1 MIIYMRSEIK
11 TLAKISIFWGIA
23 INAAVVLNLSFA
35 LPLATGGQYENFPA
49 GIRFVYFFQMLWLFY
64 ELRVF
69 NRLVEGKTVRPKWIV
84 NIFIALGIIGSFLNA
99 FSASSAEK
107 WNAIPLAITT
117 YAFWKLKD

>member
-1 MIIYMRSEIK
+1 MRSEIK
-11 TLAKISIFWGIA
+11 ILARLSIIWGIV

-35 LPLATGGQYENFPA
+35 LPLAAGGQYENFPA

-69 NRLVEGKTVRPKWIV
+69 KRLSGGKSVRPRWMVKV
-84 NIFIALGIIGSFLNA
+84 FIALGIIGFFLNA
-99 FSASSAEK
+99 FSASPAEK